1 MVVGD
6 SSAGVHIRPIVLS
19 DLDACRRL
27 DGSVV
32 SEYVWN
38 MQQSTQRGDVSVLFS
53 QVRLPRSL
61 EVAYPAARDDLVI
74 RLDRGDLM
82 LIAED
87 TEPVGW
93 ISFSYDAGR
102 GLGTV
107 DHLIVTPERRRMGVG
122 TELMRQAV
130 DHARRLRAR
139 VVLTSCLAKNGP
151 AVAFF
156 RHLGMEFCGY
166 NEHLYSEHEIA
177 LLFAY
182 RL

>member
-1 MVVGD
+1 
-6 SSAGVHIRPIVLS
+6 
-19 DLDACRRL
+19 
-27 DGSVV
+27 
-32 SEYVWN
+32 
-38 MQQSTQRGDVSVLFS
+38 MQQSVQRGDVSVLFS

-74 RLDRGDLM
+74 RLERGDLF
-82 LIAED
+82 LVAEAED
-87 TEPVGW
+87 LAGW
-93 ISFSYDAGR
+93 LSLSHDSGR
-102 GLGTV
+102 RLVSV
-107 DHLIVTPERRRMGVG
+107 DHLIVAPERRRQGVG

-130 DHARRLRAR
+130 DQIRRTRAR
-139 VVLTSCLAKNGP
+139 VVLSSCLAKNWP

-166 NEHLYSEHEIA
+166 NEHLYSDHEIA